1 MKISKYII
9 ALLALIA
16 FIGCEEFE
24 EFNENPNEPT
34 EVSADVLLPSTIR
47 QSANTSVDAAFLVG
61 NNAAQLSAKTLRLEV
76 DAYNW
81 NAFPTYWEGWYES
94 LTDAHSVEDIA
105 RENDNQVLE
114 GVALVMQAYLYSCLT
129 NAYGDIP
136 YSQAI
141 RGDEDNFT
149 PVYDSQSEIYADLLV
164 ELDSADQLLASG
176 NGIIAGDILYNNDPA
191 QWRKFANSLRLRLL
205 MYAGDRIEN
214 VAQQFS
220 EIVNEGN
227 IMQGNMDNAA
237 LTYTGAFPNEF
248 PLVPLKQGDFDA
260 VALGKAAFDVM
271 DSYQDPRL
279 LRYARP
285 NNEDFTDNPVFIGAV
300 NGQGTDCSKDGASR
314 LGVQYYNYPDL
325 TPASNLGLPMA
336 EGLMMTHAEVEFL
349 LAEGIAKGWISGNIE
364 EHYRAGIQSSMEY
377 YMVDLGPFGWGDFE
391 DFYSNS
397 GVAYSEVKDI
407 WEQKWLALFF
417 TGLEPYF
424 EVRRW
429 YVESGKSFAGIPF
442 LEASCGNTNDDNLP
456 LRFLYPGEE
465 QSLNEANYQEAISKL
480 GGSNDQ
486 NAEMWL
492 VQ

>member
-1 MKISKYII
+1 MNISKYII
-9 ALLALIA
+9 TLLVLFALTS
-16 FIGCEEFE
+16 CENFE

-34 EVSADVLLPSTIR
+34 EVSADVRLPSTIR
-47 QSANTSVDAAFLVG
+47 QTANTSVDAAFLVG
-61 NNAAQLSAKTLRLEV
+61 NNAAQLTAKTLRLEV

-94 LTDAHSVEDIA
+94 LTDAHSVEDLA
-105 RENDNQVLE
+105 LESGNQVLE
-114 GVALVMQAYLYSCLT
+114 GVALVMQAYIYACLT

-136 YSQAI
+136 YDQSI

-149 PVYDSQSEIYADLLV
+149 PVYQDQSEIYADLLS
-164 ELDSADQLLASG
+164 ELDRAEGLLASG
-176 NGIIAGDILYNNDPA
+176 NGEITGDIIYNNDPA
-191 QWRKFANSLRLRLL
+191 QWSKFANSLRLRLL
-205 MYAGDRIEN
+205 MYAGDRIDD

-220 EIVNEGN
+220 DIVNSGN
-227 IMQGNMDNAA
+227 IMQSNADNAA

-248 PLVPLKQGDFDA
+248 PTVPLKQGDIDA
-260 VALGKAAFDVM
+260 VALGKASFDVM

-285 NNEDFTDNPVFIGAV
+285 NNEDFTDDPTFIGGI
-300 NGQGTDCSKDGASR
+300 NGQGEGCSKDGASR

-325 TPASNLGLPMA
+325 TSASNLGLPMA
-336 EGLMMTHAEVEFL
+336 EGLLMTHAEVEFL
-349 LAEGIAKGWISGNIE
+349 IAEGIAKGWISGNIE

-377 YMVDLGPFGWGDFE
+377 YMVDLDPFGWSDFD
-391 DFYSNS
+391 DFYNNS

-429 YVESGKSFAGIPF
+429 YVESGKSFTGIPF
-442 LEASCGNTNDDNLP
+442 LEPSCGNVNDDNLP

-465 QSLNEANYQEAISKL
+465 QSLNEANYNDAISKL
-480 GGSNDQ
+480 GGINNQ